1 MNNLKRILSLAL
13 ASVMVIGMMVVGAS
27 AAEFNDGADI
37 NNNDAVDTLVALN
50 VIGGYDDG
58 SFRPEGNVT
67 RAQMAKMIA
76 VAMNGGNEDF
86 RGSSAG
92 SQFTDVKDGMWYTKF
107 INYCV
112 SQGVINGRNATTFD
126 PEGMVTGT
134 ETAVMVMRAM
144 GYRNET
150 FLNEKGVYSP
160 ASVDALAESI
170 GLYNDTTSLNDTSV
184 ALNRQN
190 AAQVIYNGIQ
200 LETPEYT
207 MTYNSDGVRTWS
219 LKLDS
224 NGQLT
229 GKTMLEKNY
238 KATISFAILDKS
250 AYNAK
255 TEEFTYTLKDD
266 ASIQAD
272 KFNDGKGGSVKT
284 KQDVSDLYLQKV
296 RVITSGNLVI
306 GISAVGNN
314 VLGTGV
320 WGTRKD
326 VAAKNDNPATF
337 DGFEYDS
344 KDVKLFNAGTTIA
357 SPKNYDTYTLI
368 DNDGDT
374 KIDAIVMNPVAVD
387 TVNVVNKTQVTF
399 GTNSTPAVKLE
410 GNNVA
415 EGLKKG
421 EWVIVTT
428 DAKGVKT
435 VERMDVV
442 ENVTATV
449 KDKNENYTIGGETY
463 KLKLTA
469 PDNIELGKTYNISV
483 LNGYVFGAV
492 TPEGDTTAAGLNELV
507 LAVDV
512 GPVTSGTDALGKDDD
527 NTVQKVKLMYANGTE
542 TAIKTVSTLGNSE
555 TAADNKLVEGTH
567 EVKEGEFY
575 TYSENKDGTYT
586 LVAADLTKGWSG
598 LTHIVAVDA
607 IKDGKN
613 NTVRFNDD
621 AVIFVINTYYT
632 DELTEDHDAHTDACP
647 KDSQYKLVTGAEVNT
662 WDETGF
668 TGNLQTETQNGF
680 PYAVV
685 GALTIDNG
693 TKDKWPGAAVS
704 SDKYGYLV
712 ADADRMY
719 VADLKGTYTRLQ
731 IWTGA
736 ETVTRYVKEASL
748 TNRAAGTIVKYAE
761 AADATVTLK
770 DVTAVPAAVTAYAGG
785 NDIQFKGKT
794 ALSGEFNLK
803 DAVVIY
809 INDADAEGAE
819 AASILLANEHATI
832 EDELVRNVYVVAGTK
847 SGSATQ
853 TPVLALFVDVNNEIN
868 DQPKA
873 PVAHTHTYKA
883 VDEVPATCAKD
894 GVAAHY
900 VCEGQNCTEAAG
912 TKWTKSGETYTKA
925 TDADLKLA
933 KEDADHGNISEVA
946 ATATACKH
954 YKCDVCGQLF
964 SDNAGT
970 TEINAAPEH
979 NWDYTYDTGS
989 DPHTHSAT
997 CDGCTQTI
1005 TNEACAGEND
1015 SATECAKCNNSLT

>member
-13 ASVMVIGMMVVGAS
+13 ASVMLVGMMVVGAS

-58 SFRPEGNVT
+58 SFRPEGSVT

-86 RGSSAG
+86 RGSSVG

-112 SQGVINGRNATTFD
+112 SQGVINGRSATIFD
-126 PEGMVTGT
+126 PEGNVTAT

-190 AAQVIYNGIQ
+190 AAQVIYNGMQ
-200 LETPEYT
+200 VATPEYT
-207 MTYNSDGVRTWS
+207 MTYNSEGVRTWS

-442 ENVTATV
+442 ENVTATI
-449 KDKNENYTIGGETY
+449 KDKNDNYTIGSESY
-463 KLKLTA
+463 KLINTTV
-469 PDNIELGKTYNISV
+469 ELGKTYNISV

-512 GPVTSGTDALGKDDD
+512 GPVTFGTDALGKDDD

-542 TAIKTVSTLGNSE
+542 TAIKTVSTLGNSK
-555 TAADNKLVEGTH
+555 TAADNKLVEGTN
-567 EVKEGEFY
+567 EVKEGKFY

-621 AVIFVINTYYT
+621 AVIFVINQYKN
-632 DELTEDHDAHTDACP
+632 DEQQTV
-647 KDSQYKLVTGAEVNT
+647 SQYKLFTGAEVNE

-668 TGNLQTETQNGF
+668 TGSLQTETQNGF

-685 GALTIDNG
+685 GALTIANG

-712 ADADRMY
+712 ADADRVY

-731 IWTGA
+731 IWTGT
-736 ETVTRYVKEASL
+736 ENVTRYIKEDAASFE
-748 TNRAAGTIVKYAE
+748 TTKTEYTAGTIVKYAE

-770 DVTAVPAAVTAYAGG
+770 DDFTAVPAAVIAYAGG
-785 NDIQFKGKT
+785 NDIQFKGDGLT
-794 ALSGEFNLK
+794 GEYSLK
-803 DAVVIY
+803 DANVIY

-873 PVAHTHTYKA
+873 PAADDHTTRTHVEAKASTSCQAEGTIEYWQCTKCTNKYDAETDGNLVTDTSDKTKGPHNFTGDLTSIDGNDHANKCVNEGCNELDTANKASHTVSYTQDATNKQHTPKCDDCGWTGTA
-883 VDEVPATCAKD
+883 DACVDA
-894 GVAAHY
+894 
-900 VCEGQNCTEAAG
+900 Q
-912 TKWTKSGETYTKA
+912 
-925 TDADLKLA
+925 DAD
-933 KEDADHGNISEVA
+933 GNVGQDQ
-946 ATATACKH
+946 
-954 YKCDVCGQLF
+954 KCDVCDRDM
-964 SDNAGT
+964 STD
-970 TEINAAPEH
+970 
-979 NWDYTYDTGS
+979 
-989 DPHTHSAT
+989 
-997 CDGCTQTI
+997 
-1005 TNEACAGEND
+1005 
-1015 SATECAKCNNSLT
+1015 

>member
-13 ASVMVIGMMVVGAS
+13 ASVMLVGMMVVGAS

-58 SFRPEGNVT
+58 SFRPEGSVT

-86 RGSSAG
+86 RGSSVG

-112 SQGVINGRNATTFD
+112 SQGVINGRSATIFD
-126 PEGMVTGT
+126 PEGNVTAT

-190 AAQVIYNGIQ
+190 AAQVIYNGMQ
-200 LETPEYT
+200 VATPEYT
-207 MTYNSDGVRTWS
+207 MTYNSEGVRTWS

-442 ENVTATV
+442 ENVTATI
-449 KDKNENYTIGGETY
+449 KDKNDNYTIGSESY
-463 KLKLTA
+463 KLINTTV
-469 PDNIELGKTYNISV
+469 ELGKTYNISV

-492 TPEGDTTAAGLNELV
+492 TPEGDTTTAGLNELV
-507 LAVDV
+507 LAIAV
-512 GPVTSGTDALGKDDD
+512 GPVTAGTDALGGKDD
-527 NTVQKVKLMYANGTE
+527 NTVQKVQLMYANGTE
-542 TAIKTVSTLGNSE
+542 TAIKTVSTLGNSK
-555 TAADNKLVEGTH
+555 TAADNKLVKDTH
-567 EVKEGEFY
+567 EVEEGKFY

-586 LVAADLTKGWSG
+586 LVEANLGADWSG
-598 LTHIVAVDA
+598 LKYIAASDA

-621 AVIFVINTYYT
+621 AVIFVINQYKN
-632 DELTEDHDAHTDACP
+632 DEQQTV
-647 KDSQYKLVTGAEVNT
+647 SQYKLFTGAEVNE

-668 TGNLQTETQNGF
+668 TGSLQTETQNGF

-685 GALTIDNG
+685 GALTIANG

-712 ADADRMY
+712 ADADRVY

-731 IWTGA
+731 IWTGT
-736 ETVTRYVKEASL
+736 ENVTRYIKEDAASFE
-748 TNRAAGTIVKYAE
+748 TTKTEYTAGTIVKYAE
-761 AADATVTLK
+761 AADNTVALK
-770 DVTAVPAAVTAYAGG
+770 DVTAVPAAVIAYAGG
-785 NDIQFKGKT
+785 NDIQFKGDGLT
-794 ALSGEFNLK
+794 GEYSLK
-803 DAVVIY
+803 DANVIY

-873 PVAHTHTYKA
+873 PVAHAHTYKA

-979 NWDYTYDTGS
+979 NWDYTYDIGS